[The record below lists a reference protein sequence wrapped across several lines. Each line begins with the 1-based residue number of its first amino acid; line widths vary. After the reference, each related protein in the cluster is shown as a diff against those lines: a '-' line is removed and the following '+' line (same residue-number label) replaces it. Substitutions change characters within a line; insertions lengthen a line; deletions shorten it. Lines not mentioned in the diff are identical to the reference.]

1 MDPGKKPAPQGYCLF
16 DTAIGA
22 CGVAWNERGLTGVQL
37 PESTPQAT
45 ERRLRARSPG
55 VSPQAPPSA
64 IEQLIALLRRYFAG
78 ESVDFSAVPIDLA
91 DDISAFRRRVY
102 DIARAVGWGRTITY
116 GDIARELGEPD
127 AREVGQ
133 AMSQNPVPIVV
144 PCHRIVAAGNKLG
157 GFSAP
162 GGRVTK
168 ERLLALEGVHVG
180 DDTPR
185 LPGL

>member
-1 MDPGKKPAPQGYCLF
+1 MDPERKPAPQGYCLF

-22 CGVAWNERGLTGVQL
+22 CGVAWNERGLTRVQL
-37 PESTPQAT
+37 PESTRQAT

-55 VSPQAPPSA
+55 VPAQAPPPP
-64 IEQLIALLRRYFAG
+64 IEQLIALLKRYFAG
-78 ESVDFSAVPIDLA
+78 ENVDFATVPVDLA
-91 DDISAFRRRVY
+91 NDTSPLHRRIY
-102 DIARAVGWGRTITY
+102 DIARAVGWGRTMTY

-162 GGRVTK
+162 GGRATK
-168 ERLLALEGVHVG
+168 ERLLALEGVGVG
-180 DDTPR
+180 DDAPR

>member
-1 MDPGKKPAPQGYCLF
+1 MDSGIKPAPRGYCLF
-16 DTAIGA
+16 DTAIGV
-22 CGVAWNERGLTGVQL
+22 CGVAWNERGLTRVQL
-37 PESTPQAT
+37 PESNRQAT
-45 ERRLRARSPG
+45 ERRLRARAPG
-55 VSPQAPPSA
+55 AVAEAPPPP
-64 IEQLIALLRRYFAG
+64 IDELIALLRRYFAG
-78 ESVDFSAVPIDLA
+78 ESVDFSAVPVDLA
-91 DDISAFRRRVY
+91 NDTSAFHRRVY
-102 DIARAVGWGRTITY
+102 DIARAVCWGHTITY
-116 GDIARELGEPD
+116 GDIARELGQPD

-168 ERLLALEGVHVG
+168 ERLLALEGVRVG
-180 DDTPR
+180 DEAPR